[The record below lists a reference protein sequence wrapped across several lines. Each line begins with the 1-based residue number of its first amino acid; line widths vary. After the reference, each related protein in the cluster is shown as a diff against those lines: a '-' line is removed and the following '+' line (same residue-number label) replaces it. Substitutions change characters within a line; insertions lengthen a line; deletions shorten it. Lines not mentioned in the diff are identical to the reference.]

1 MVVRLSFLFFL
12 VFCSGFSQEQYTI
25 SGSIYESDGQ
35 ETLLGAN
42 VIFPN
47 LGTGTISN
55 EYGFYSITLAAGT
68 YELNISYLGYKT
80 IVKTI
85 VLNQNLSQNFRLE
98 ATSDTLEEVV
108 LKTDVERLNIKTP
121 QMSINALNANTIKRI
136 PVVFGEADVI
146 KAISLLPGVSTGGE
160 GTGGFNVR
168 GGSTDQNLIL
178 LDERAR
184 HKLKPFLHAEIKYLK
199 KNLFRNISKL
209 LIPDALPL

>member
-1 MVVRLSFLFFL
+1 MVVRLSLLFFL
-12 VFCSGFSQEQYTI
+12 VLYSGFSQDQYTI
-25 SGSIYESDGQ
+25 SGSIYETDGQ

-42 VIFPN
+42 IIFPN

-85 VLNQNLSQNFRLE
+85 DLNQNLSQNFRLE

-121 QMSINALNANTIKRI
+121 QMSINALNANTIKQI
-136 PVVFGEADVI
+136 PVVFGL
-146 KAISLLPGVSTGGE
+146 SL
-160 GTGGFNVR
+160 
-168 GGSTDQNLIL
+168 I
-178 LDERAR
+178 
-184 HKLKPFLHAEIKYLK
+184 HI
-199 KNLFRNISKL
+199 
-209 LIPDALPL
+209 

>member
-1 MVVRLSFLFFL
+1 MVVRLSLLFFL
-12 VFCSGFSQEQYTI
+12 VLYSGFSQEQYTI

-80 IVKTI
+80 IVKTL

-121 QMSINALNANTIKRI
+121 QMSINALNANTIKQI

-146 KAISLLPGVSTGGE
+146 KAIS
-160 GTGGFNVR
+160 
-168 GGSTDQNLIL
+168 
-178 LDERAR
+178 
-184 HKLKPFLHAEIKYLK
+184 
-199 KNLFRNISKL
+199 
-209 LIPDALPL
+209 

>member
-1 MVVRLSFLFFL
+1 MVVRLSLLFFL
-12 VFCSGFSQEQYTI
+12 ILYSGFSQEQYTI

-42 VIFPN
+42 VVFPN
-47 LGTGTISN
+47 LGTGTITN

-98 ATSDTLEEVV
+98 ATSDTLDEVV

-121 QMSINALNANTIKRI
+121 QMSINALNANTIKQI
-136 PVVFGEADVI
+136 PGIFCVAYKNENSG
-146 KAISLLPGVSTGGE
+146 KTM
-160 GTGGFNVR
+160 
-168 GGSTDQNLIL
+168 
-178 LDERAR
+178 
-184 HKLKPFLHAEIKYLK
+184 KWLK
-199 KNLFRNISKL
+199 K
-209 LIPDALPL
+209 